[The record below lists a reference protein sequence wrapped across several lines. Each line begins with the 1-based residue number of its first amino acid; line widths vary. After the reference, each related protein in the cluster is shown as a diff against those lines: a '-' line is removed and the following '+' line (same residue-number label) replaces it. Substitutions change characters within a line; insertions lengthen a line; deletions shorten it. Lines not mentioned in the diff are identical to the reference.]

1 MTGTERPDRLA
12 AELAQARDLPDG
24 DEKFVELERIAA
36 DADAAG
42 DVRLGFDARC
52 ALLDAYTHHGAWW
65 RLREPLVNCL
75 AILDADA
82 EADRDGTGPARFD
95 DEDRAL
101 LRHHHRRTVAAFTGS
116 SRVGL
121 AQSGTLLDDLENRL
135 RDQQRSLAVVHE
147 LRCRIADHLGDEPA
161 ARHWLD
167 RWRAGTPDDDTGCP
181 GCATAHQVELLAGW
195 GLWSVAAQ
203 TAEAA
208 PVDPHRCPD
217 QPERTLV
224 ALVLPYLRLGRVE
237 EAGRAH
243 VRAYRR
249 HRRERNAFPHLATH
263 LRFCALTGDHIRG
276 LDILG
281 EQLGRLDQPYDEL
294 SAMEFATAGALVCR
308 LAEEAGLGRWLVARP
323 GYGERAAAELTVTA
337 LGAEL
342 HATARDL
349 AGRFDARNGTGH
361 QSGRVAAWLAE
372 TPLTG
377 PQRLPDEED
386 LDGDDEPAGASGE
399 ARAAG
404 SSGKAG
410 AAGTAPTGR
419 VDDVPVP
426 LSVTAITAVLDRRGD
441 VYRVDADGTV
451 GGRWGDAVVQFELTG
466 ERDEI
471 LHIRIVAGR
480 RLSGDRLT
488 EAYEF
493 CNAWN
498 HDRLLPKAYVHQSG
512 DGELVLAG
520 DVTTDLAFGATRAQL
535 TVLIHA
541 ALATGVEY
549 ATAVTAL
556 P

>member
-1 MTGTERPDRLA
+1 MA

-24 DEKFVELERIAA
+24 DEKFVELERISAY
-36 DADAAG
+36 ADAAG
-42 DVRLGFDARC
+42 HVRLAFDARC
-52 ALLDAYTHHGAWW
+52 ALLDAYTRRGVWW
-65 RLREPLVNCL
+65 RLREPLVGCL
-75 AILDADA
+75 AALDS
-82 EADRDGTGPARFD
+82 DRAGTGPARFD
-95 DEDRAL
+95 DTDRAL
-101 LRHHHRRTVAAFTGS
+101 LIHHHRRTVAAFTGS

-121 AQSGTLLDDLENRL
+121 AQSGTLLDDLANRL
-135 RDQQRSLAVVHE
+135 QEQQRSLAAVHE

-161 ARHWLD
+161 ARQWLD
-167 RWRAGTPDDDTGCP
+167 RWRAEPPDDESGCP
-181 GCATAHQVELLAGW
+181 GCANAQQAELLAGW

-203 TAEAA
+203 TVEAV
-208 PVDPHRCPD
+208 PLDRHRCPE
-217 QPERTLV
+217 QPERSLV

-249 HRRERNAFPHLATH
+249 HRRERPAFPYLATH

-281 EQLGRLDQPYDEL
+281 EQLGRLDRPYDEL
-294 SAMEFATAGALVCR
+294 SAMEFAAAGALVCR

-361 QSGRVAAWLAE
+361 QSGRIAAWLAE

-377 PQRLPDEED
+377 PQRLPDEEED
-386 LDGDDEPAGASGE
+386 EVDDEPAGA
-399 ARAAG
+399 
-404 SSGKAG
+404 AG
-410 AAGTAPTGR
+410 ASGASGAASTGR
-419 VDDVPVP
+419 ADDVPLP

-441 VYRVDADGTV
+441 VYRVDEDGTV

-466 ERDEI
+466 DRDEI

-480 RLSGDRLT
+480 RLPGDRLA

-498 HDRLLPKAYVHQSG
+498 HDRLLPKAYVHRAA

-535 TVLIHA
+535 TVLVHA

-549 ATAVTAL
+549 AAAVTAL